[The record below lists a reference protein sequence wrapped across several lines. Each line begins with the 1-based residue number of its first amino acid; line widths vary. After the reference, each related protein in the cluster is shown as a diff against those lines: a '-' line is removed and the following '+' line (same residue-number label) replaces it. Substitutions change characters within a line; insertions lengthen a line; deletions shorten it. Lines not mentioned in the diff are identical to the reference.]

1 MKWFV
6 GASLALAAVLCAAP
20 ASAQT
25 YPDKPIRMIVSIAA
39 GSVTDVIMRAAAAE
53 LSPRLGQQLVIEN
66 KGGASGIPAAQACAT
81 APPDGYT
88 ICVIYHSTLVFNP
101 LLFNKLPYD
110 PDKDFDLIT
119 RMFFLIEAV
128 AVNPSL
134 GVGSIAELKT
144 LAQSKPQALNYGTLG
159 PGSFPELFLK
169 WINNQWGTGIVGIP
183 YRGGGPIA
191 QALAANDI
199 QIGNMGLGN
208 FIGLAQ
214 SGKLKL
220 LAVSAPQRSPLA
232 SDVPTFAEAKLDAY
246 PGRGWW
252 GLAAPKGTPQPIIGR
267 LNAEF
272 VKLFKEP
279 KFLAF
284 LEQQA
289 VVAAPDTPAEFAA
302 FIKEDRRT
310 AEALIKLANTPR
322 EDYKPGQ
329 Q

>member
-1 MKWFV
+1 
-6 GASLALAAVLCAAP
+6 
-20 ASAQT
+20 
-25 YPDKPIRMIVSIAA
+25 
-39 GSVTDVIMRAAAAE
+39 
-53 LSPRLGQQLVIEN
+53 
-66 KGGASGIPAAQACAT
+66 
-81 APPDGYT
+81 
-88 ICVIYHSTLVFNP
+88 
-101 LLFNKLPYD
+101 
-110 PDKDFDLIT
+110 
-119 RMFFLIEAV
+119 LIEAV
-128 AVNPSL
+128 AVNPTL

-144 LAQSKPQALNYGTLG
+144 LAQAKPQGLNYGTLG

-232 SDVPTFAEAKLDAY
+232 PDAPTFAEAGLNTY

-252 GLAAPKGTPQPIIGR
+252 GLAAPKGTPQPIIDR

-272 VKLFKEP
+272 VKLFREP

-289 VVAAPDTPAEFAA
+289 VVAAPSTPAEFAA
-302 FIKEDRRT
+302 FVKEDRRT

-322 EDYKPGQ
+322 EEYKPGQ